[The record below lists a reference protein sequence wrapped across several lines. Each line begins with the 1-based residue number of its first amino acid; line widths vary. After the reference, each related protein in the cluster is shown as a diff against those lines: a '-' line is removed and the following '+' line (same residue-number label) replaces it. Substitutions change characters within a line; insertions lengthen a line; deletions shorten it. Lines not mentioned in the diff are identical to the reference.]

1 MPLPGI
7 SYAPKDV
14 TPKKF
19 FEEWLPGQFAKVKA
33 LVMPFAGEVN
43 AAMAI
48 KVTGAGGGEWSC
60 GLSAEGLKVEAGLRE
75 DAVVTLVL
83 SEPNF
88 REAVTG
94 ERQMMGMGGGGQ
106 KMPAADKV
114 PALIRRQLEALRQI
128 QGMIEFRMEDA
139 KSGDFTVRIKF
150 AGPMKDE
157 PDASVSLAREDA
169 EAIGRGEL
177 NPQAAFMS
185 GRMKIGGDMMLL
197 MQMTPLMTA

>member
-19 FEEWLPGQFAKVKA
+19 FEEWLPGQFEKVKA

-60 GLSAEGLKVEAGLRE
+60 GLSAEGLKVESGLRE

-94 ERQMMGMGGGGQ
+94 EP
-106 KMPAADKV
+106 PAADKI

-157 PDASVSLAREDA
+157 PDAGVSLAREDA
-169 EAIGRGEL
+169 EAISRGEL

-185 GRMKIGGDMMLL
+185 GRMKISGDMMLL